1 MVDDDPQIENSPLCG
16 NVTADGITVRVA
28 IYRLAVGDDTW
39 TLEVVDEEGG
49 STVRDGRFISD
60 RDAYAEFKQTLEAE
74 GIRSLLSDVRR
85 LN

>member
-1 MVDDDPQIENSPLCG
+1 MVEDPQIENSPLCG
-16 NVTADGITVRVA
+16 AVTADGTVRVE

-49 STVRDGRFISD
+49 STVWDSRFISD
-60 RDAYAEFKQTLEAE
+60 RDAYAEFNQTLEAE
-74 GIRSLLSDVRR
+74 GIRSFLSDARR